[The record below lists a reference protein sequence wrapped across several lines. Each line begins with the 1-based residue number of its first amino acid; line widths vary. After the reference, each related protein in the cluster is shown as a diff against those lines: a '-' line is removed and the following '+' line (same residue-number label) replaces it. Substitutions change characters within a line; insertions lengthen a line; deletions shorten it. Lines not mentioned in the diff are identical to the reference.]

1 MCSVYKEWD
10 PCGDE
15 LFREVL
21 KLMVSTVNDD
31 PDEDGDGENV
41 HHDDD
46 DDDQDDDNVRMMK
59 VRLEAFIEFV
69 SRPTRKLET

>member
-10 PCGDE
+10 PCKDE
-15 LFREVL
+15 LYREL
-21 KLMVSTVNDD
+21 LILMVSTVNDD
-31 PDEDGDGENV
+31 PDEDGDCENV
-41 HHDDD
+41 HHDD
-46 DDDQDDDNVRMMK
+46 DDDNVRMMK